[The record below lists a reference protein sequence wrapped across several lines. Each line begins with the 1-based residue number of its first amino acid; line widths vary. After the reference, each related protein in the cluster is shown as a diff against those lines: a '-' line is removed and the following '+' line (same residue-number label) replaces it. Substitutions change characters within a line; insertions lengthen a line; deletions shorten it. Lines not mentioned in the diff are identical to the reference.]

1 MPLIQ
6 WIMLNL
12 VDVQCRIESNST
24 LIASAT
30 LAAHVS
36 CTIEG
41 DSELTVVGN
50 VLSGAACAITSNS
63 SITCNATVRPK
74 PTVVFD
80 DSRNN
85 LGATYAI
92 VFPDVNVKKYKY
104 VEINFTFKRRKYKKE
119 FFSDKE
125 IGVVVDRIRLQSN
138 EERLPIISLKKIEGL
153 HGKTY
158 HLQEQG

>member
-1 MPLIQ
+1 
-6 WIMLNL
+6 MLNL

-24 LIASAT
+24 LIATAT
-30 LAAHVS
+30 LASAVS
-36 CTIEG
+36 CDIEG
-41 DSELTVVGN
+41 DPALTVTAE
-50 VLSGAACAITSNS
+50 VLSGAACTITSNS
-63 SITCNATVRPK
+63 SMICNATVKPK
-74 PTVVFD
+74 QQPVFD
-80 DSRNN
+80 DNVNN

-92 VFPDVNVKKYKY
+92 VYPDVNVKKYKY

-125 IGVVVDRIRLQSN
+125 IGVVVDRIRLQSK